1 MFATHRVSM
10 AALAAAFVIAGCRAE
25 PVPSEL
31 IHVWRTR
38 APAYHDRHLEVR
50 KDALVFGTGDYTSE
64 IYPIDGIESEPAAG
78 GGTRY
83 TIRYRADDGAR
94 LELKVTYLRGMRNA
108 LRIEHIDH
116 DWYADGESAGP
127 ETGA

>member
-1 MFATHRVSM
+1 VLV
-10 AALAAAFVIAGCRAE
+10 ALAGCRAE

-31 IHVWRTR
+31 IHVWRTT
-38 APAYHDRHLEVR
+38 APAYQDRHLEVR
-50 KDALVFGTGDYTSE
+50 KDLLVFGTGGNLSDLYL
-64 IYPIDGIESEPAAG
+64 IDGVESEPGADG
-78 GGTRY
+78 STRY

-94 LELKVTYLRGMRNA
+94 LELKLTYTSGGRPS
-108 LRIEHIDH
+108 LRIEHIDD